1 MIIVFSLLH
10 SLPEWVSS
18 GSHDIRIIFAL
29 IMTDHLLSLLSTT
42 LTHMSRVSCDSSF
55 LNIQR
60 LIQYNDGG
68 QGHEH
73 HFFLLKEIN

>member
-42 LTHMSRVSCDSSF
+42 LAHMSHVSCASSF
-55 LNIQR
+55 MNIQR
-60 LIQYNDGG
+60 LIQNKYGAKVMNTI
-68 QGHEH
+68 
-73 HFFLLKEIN
+73 FFF